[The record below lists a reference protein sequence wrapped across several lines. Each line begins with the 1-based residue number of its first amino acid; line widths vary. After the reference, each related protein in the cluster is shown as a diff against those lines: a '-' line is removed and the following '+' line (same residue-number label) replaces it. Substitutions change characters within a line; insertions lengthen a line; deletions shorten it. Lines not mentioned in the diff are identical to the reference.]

1 MVNKENS
8 VMFKRYMTE
17 GTLDPEVQAVF
28 KASEDIANGVM
39 SLQDAAK
46 FYRVSSEAIV
56 QFIAESSEYDFV
68 FNRERK

>member
-1 MVNKENS
+1 
-8 VMFKRYMTE
+8 MFTLYMTE
-17 GTLDPEVQAVF
+17 GTCDPEVQALF

-46 FYRVSSEAIV
+46 FYRVSSEAVV

-68 FNRERK
+68 FNRERKK